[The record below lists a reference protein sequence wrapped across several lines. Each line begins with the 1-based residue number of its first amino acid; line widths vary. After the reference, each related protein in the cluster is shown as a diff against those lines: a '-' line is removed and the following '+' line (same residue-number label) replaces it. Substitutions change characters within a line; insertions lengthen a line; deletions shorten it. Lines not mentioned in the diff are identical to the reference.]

1 MMNLKS
7 LFAGLALGIAVAC
20 NGVGAQSAS
29 QVEDPFADATV
40 WFKGFTDVNGDG
52 VLQEDD
58 LRSAV
63 ATPTPWTSTGL
74 GNAPV
79 ITNELVALPYRG
91 GRRWLPTLYFP
102 QSVTITNEEAGTGY
116 GRISTAMLNGFTTKA
131 GVTTNNYTVAIRFRP
146 DNEQFRS
153 DYSWIFNWG
162 YANQASGWN
171 LGLYRFGYQNDR
183 IFKDGAKTNTVS
195 YRTYT
200 PTFFKNGQ
208 AANLFSN
215 AGGIVYGNRWHDL
228 IITVDGD
235 HRKLRYVL
243 CREPWDD
250 AIMTPNMASDAGGQ
264 MTYSNEVEMTVG
276 VGTNFTPSANFLLG
290 SEDSASGQIA
300 YYDAGKVTGNSTK
313 SYRGS
318 IHQLAVWNRAMS
330 FEEMKRTLAYPRGD
344 VLRVGVQDGTANE
357 FRGGSQYGDDDREWT
372 LPTVYAAGTS
382 ATMTFNADRKGE
394 GEMPQILRW
403 WGAADSATGEIS
415 LSINGKDLGRHLV
428 GPGRKTAWL
437 VKPNVLVDGTNTMSV
452 TRVDDGASPVKLD
465 ALAIG
470 GSWQIGHKDGR
481 YTEFAH
487 EGSGLVSHEIL
498 DGNTFSIRRVLFGS
512 VPGGDTPNS
521 YTNMVYT
528 FTVPKEFR
536 GGHYAWTLEWKD
548 LANNANHYPRW
559 RLNGQDLGYT
569 ARSDAQYHTIDIPDE
584 LLGEEVNE
592 LELYNAGIFVKGSYY
607 SLDYFRMTISMRN
620 GTFLILR

>member
-1 MMNLKS
+1 MMNARS
-7 LFAGLALGIAVAC
+7 SIAGLVLGLVAVC
-20 NGVGAQSAS
+20 NGVVAQSVS

-52 VLQEDD
+52 LLQEAD

-91 GRRWLPTLYFP
+91 GRRLLPTLYFP

-131 GVTTNNYTVAIRFRP
+131 EVTTDNYTVAIRFRP
-146 DNEQFRS
+146 DNEQFRT
-153 DYSWIFNWG
+153 DYCWIFNWG
-162 YANQASGWN
+162 YANAASGWN
-171 LGLYRFGYQNDR
+171 LGLYRHGYQTDR

-200 PTFFKNGQ
+200 PSFFKNGQ

-290 SEDSASGQIA
+290 SEASASGQIA
-300 YYDAGKVTGNSTK
+300 YYDAGKVDGNSTK

-330 FEEMKRTLAYPRGD
+330 FEEMKRALAYPRGD

-357 FRGGSQYGDDDREWT
+357 FRGGGQYGDDDREWT
-372 LPTVYAAGTS
+372 LPTAYAAGTS

-394 GEMPQILRW
+394 CEMFQLVRW
-403 WGAADSATGEIS
+403 WGAVDSATGEMA
-415 LSINGKDLGRHLV
+415 LTINGKNLGSRPV
-428 GPGRKTAWL
+428 APGRKATWL
-437 VKPNVLVDGTNTMSV
+437 VKPGVLVDGTNTMSV
-452 TRVDDGASPVKLD
+452 TRVDAGTSPVKLD
-465 ALAIG
+465 ALALG

-487 EGSGLVSHEIL
+487 EGAGVVSHEVL
-498 DGNTFSIRRVLFGS
+498 DGNTFSIRRVLFGA
-512 VPGGDTPNS
+512 VPSADGVNS

-528 FTVPKEFR
+528 FTVPREFR
-536 GGHYAWTLEWKD
+536 GDYYAWTLGWKD
-548 LANNANHYPRW
+548 FTNNERHFPHW
-559 RLNGQDLGYT
+559 RLNGHDLGYT
-569 ARSDAQYHTIDIPDE
+569 ARSDAQYHTIDIPNE
-584 LLGEEVNE
+584 LFVEGVNE
-592 LELYNAGIFVKGSYY
+592 LELHNAGSFVKGSYY
-607 SLDYFRMTISMRN
+607 ALDYFRMMISVRN
-620 GTFLILR
+620 GTLLIIR